1 MQKYIIRDNDGVQ
14 SVATEDELYT
24 AFSKIISNLLK
35 NYDGAELRAYREDLA
50 SIAVYECLKAMRSY
64 KPIGSVYA
72 YARTVAQHKLN
83 KEVKSIRKYNSM
95 VTPLTAEEADSLAI
109 EDCEPPNEELLAW
122 IDKLK
127 RLLDPEELAVV
138 NLALQGCNNS
148 DICLALKGERK
159 QGSYV
164 SSIWKRIRAKA
175 ITIGRPLQPIE
186 EDNKV

>member
-1 MQKYIIRDNDGVQ
+1 MRTYLIRDDDGVQ
-14 SVATEDELYT
+14 SIATEDELYT
-24 AFSKIISNLLK
+24 AFCKIITNLLK
-35 NYDGAELRAYREDLA
+35 NYSDAELRAYREDLA

-83 KEVKSIRKYNSM
+83 KEVKNIRKYNGM
-95 VTPLTAEEADSLAI
+95 VTPLTAEHADSLVT

-127 RLLDPEELAVV
+127 RLLDPEELEVV
-138 NLALQGCNNS
+138 NLALQGYNNS

-175 ITIGRPLQPIE
+175 ITIGNPLRPIE
-186 EDNKV
+186 EDDKV

>member
-1 MQKYIIRDNDGVQ
+1 MQKYIIQDDNGVQ
-14 SVATEDELYT
+14 SIATEDELYT
-24 AFSKIISNLLK
+24 AFSKIITNLLK
-35 NYDGAELRAYREDLA
+35 NYNDVELRAHREDLA

-72 YARTVAQHKLN
+72 YARTVAQHKIN
-83 KEVKSIRKYNSM
+83 KEVKGIRKYNGM
-95 VTPLTAEEADSLAI
+95 VTPLTAEHADNLVT